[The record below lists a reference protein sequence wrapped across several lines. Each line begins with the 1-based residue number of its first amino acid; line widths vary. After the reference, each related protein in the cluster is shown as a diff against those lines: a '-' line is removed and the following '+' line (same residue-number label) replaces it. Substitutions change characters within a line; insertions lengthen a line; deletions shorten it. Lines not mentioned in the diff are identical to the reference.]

1 MTLES
6 FNELTEKEAFDSL
19 FACCGSTN
27 WASKM
32 TGSRPFETLTDLKET
47 ADRIWGETTETDW
60 LEAFT
65 HHPKIG
71 DTESLKKKFA
81 ATAAW
86 ASNEQSA
93 VQEAGMDVLEKL
105 AKGNQD
111 YEAKFGFIFIVC
123 ATGKTAPE
131 MLTLLEA
138 RLPNGKEEE
147 LHIAAGEQHKIT
159 HIRIDKLFA

>member
-1 MTLES
+1 MTLQS
-6 FNELTEKEAFDSL
+6 FNELSDKEAFDSL

-27 WASKM
+27 WASRM
-32 TGSRPFETLTDLKET
+32 AGHRPFSTLEDLKTT
-47 ADRIWGETTETDW
+47 ADTAWGETTETDW

-93 VQEAGMDVLEKL
+93 VQSAGMEVLEKL
-105 AKGNQD
+105 AQGNRD
-111 YEAKFGFIFIVC
+111 YEEKFGFIFIVC

-131 MLTLLEA
+131 MLALLEA
-138 RLPNGKEEE
+138 RLPNKKEEE
-147 LHIAAGEQHKIT
+147 LRIAAVEQHKIT

>member
-1 MTLES
+1 MTLQS
-6 FNELTEKEAFDSL
+6 FNELPEKEAIDSL

-27 WASKM
+27 WAGRM
-32 TGSRPFETLTDLKET
+32 EGCRPFTTLDDLKTT

-93 VQEAGMDVLEKL
+93 VQSAGMEVLEKL
-105 AKGNQD
+105 AQGNRD
-111 YEAKFGFIFIVC
+111 YELKFGFIFIVC
-123 ATGKTAPE
+123 ATGKTATE
-131 MLTLLEA
+131 MLALLEA
-138 RLPNGKEEE
+138 RLPNEKEEE
-147 LHIAAGEQHKIT
+147 LRIAAGEQHKIT

>member
-1 MTLES
+1 MTIES
-6 FNELTEKEAFDSL
+6 FNELPEKEAFDSL

-27 WASKM
+27 WAKQM
-32 TGSRPFETLTDLKET
+32 VGFRPFDTLTDLKAT
-47 ADRIWGETTETDW
+47 ADRIWGETTEADW

-81 ATAAW
+81 STAAW
-86 ASNEQSA
+86 ASSEQSA
-93 VQEAGMDVLEKL
+93 VQEAGMEVLEKL
-105 AKGNQD
+105 AQGNRD

-131 MLTLLEA
+131 MLALLEA
-138 RLPNGKEEE
+138 RLPNEKEEE
-147 LHIAAGEQHKIT
+147 LLIAAGEQHKIT